1 MEYKGISQ
9 HIDFCRLPTPGGR
22 YELTQVLGVGTYG
35 EVYRAK
41 GITHYAFNA
50 FRIILPIMILLY

>member
-35 EVYRAK
+35 EVYSAK
-41 GITHYAFNA
+41 GITHYAFA
-50 FRIILPIMILLY
+50 FLIILPIMILFY